1 MCSNC
6 ESKRTVQTSPPACSD
21 DCAGARA
28 GLPLRA
34 RYGLTPVEDIA
45 LDLVRLMFSAQVT
58 GDARYWFAAMEH
70 AEMQLGSL
78 PGATLSVHVTA
89 LMRTVRRDRQ
99 VPFSFLSYG
108 CRHIC
113 DDEVALVS
121 LWQTMQ
127 LGHQAD
133 VDDALEHVAQGG
145 PVHRLRACA
154 AVLAERM
161 RVIEE
166 TRTAP
171 PQPRRTHS
179 EVTGR
184 ALH

>member
-1 MCSNC
+1 MCDNYGPRRT
-6 ESKRTVQTSPPACSD
+6 KRARPPSCSD

-34 RYGLTPVEDIA
+34 RYGLNFVEETA

-58 GDARYWFAAMEH
+58 GEARYWFAAMEH

-78 PGATLSVHVTA
+78 PAAALSVHVTA

-99 VPFSFLSYG
+99 VPFSFLSFG

-113 DDEVALVS
+113 DDEVALIN
-121 LWQTMQ
+121 LLQTME
-127 LGHQAD
+127 LGDSAD
-133 VDDALEHVAQGG
+133 IDDALEHVAQGG
-145 PVHRLRACA
+145 PMDRLRACA
-154 AVLAERM
+154 AVPAERI
-161 RVIEE
+161 RVIDIAMAES
-166 TRTAP
+166 RTQERSQAGGI
-171 PQPRRTHS
+171 
-179 EVTGR
+179 GR